1 MADQQTGQQKSG
13 HTTDPEIAAKFV
25 AETGVDALAVS
36 IGNIHF
42 LEGGK
47 VQLDFDL
54 LEQVH
59 ERVAVPLVL
68 HGGTGVD
75 KADFRKNC

>member
-1 MADQQTGQQKSG
+1 MVTRTSDRRSARGRRACRRG
-13 HTTDPEIAAKFV
+13 ARGNDPEIAAKFV

-47 VQLDFDL
+47 VQLDFDV
-54 LEQVH
+54 LEHVH
-59 ERVAVPLVL
+59 DAMRLF
-68 HGGTGVD
+68 GM
-75 KADFRKNC
+75 

>member
-1 MADQQTGQQKSG
+1 MRARWRSKEKLVRWVADQQTGQQNQG

-59 ERVAVPLVL
+59 ERVSS
-68 HGGTGVD
+68 
-75 KADFRKNC
+75 R